1 MQLIKK
7 TILILIIFNI
17 SSCKAQQLND
27 KLKIDLAYDLINY
40 HYLNADTVKL
50 IRKTISIKDDTM
62 IGLDDSHPDDFYE
75 SIIYL
80 HDKPLVKSIE
90 IDTLFNK
97 FEKELINQKFFN
109 LSKGV
114 KLKKIK
120 LKNPKIL
127 MKNINSWEYG
137 YDQITFPFHI
147 ESKGIIYT
155 FLLKKQSIGG
165 GDLYIYRYKNKKWEE
180 LYYIPLYVN

>member
-1 MQLIKK
+1 
-7 TILILIIFNI
+7 
-17 SSCKAQQLND
+17 
-27 KLKIDLAYDLINY
+27 
-40 HYLNADTVKL
+40 
-50 IRKTISIKDDTM
+50 
-62 IGLDDSHPDDFYE
+62 
-75 SIIYL
+75 
-80 HDKPLVKSIE
+80 
-90 IDTLFNK
+90 
-97 FEKELINQKFFN
+97 
-109 LSKGV
+109 
-114 KLKKIK
+114 
-120 LKNPKIL
+120 